1 MQVVIDIPDGY
12 VGVIASNQR
21 MEGSAMDKLI
31 RQAIID
37 GIVLPKG
44 HGDLIDRD
52 KFKPLM
58 DEYFID
64 TSRLHYENLT
74 NAEHINLGIEN
85 CLNEL
90 DEMEPVIKADK

>member
-1 MQVVIDIPDGY
+1 MKIVIDIPDFIYNALKEDVDCGT
-12 VGVIASNQR
+12 VN
-21 MEGSAMDKLI
+21 LNH
-31 RQAIID
+31 AIVN

-44 HGDLIDRD
+44 HGDLVDRD
-52 KFKPLM
+52 KLKPLM
-58 DEYFID
+58 SEYFID

-90 DEMEPVIKADK
+90 DEMEPVIKADKEVG